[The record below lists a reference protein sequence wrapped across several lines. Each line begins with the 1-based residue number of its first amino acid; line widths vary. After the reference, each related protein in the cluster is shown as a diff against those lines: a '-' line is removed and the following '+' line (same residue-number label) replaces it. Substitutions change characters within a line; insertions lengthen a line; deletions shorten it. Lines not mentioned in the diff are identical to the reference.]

1 MVVVSRVDHNDNDD
15 ISNGYDDGDNHF
27 GSKSLD
33 EYDDD
38 HDGTY
43 HHYDQV
49 SVKGKGAMITYWL
62 VGEEPALRAA
72 RHDHKELL
80 SNHV

>member
-1 MVVVSRVDHNDNDD
+1 MVVVSRVDHNDDDD
-15 ISNGYDDGDNHF
+15 ISNCYDNGDNHF

-38 HDGTY
+38 RDGAY

-72 RHDHKELL
+72 RCLA
-80 SNHV
+80 